1 MERTIRDRLAEA
13 RPGDGILGEEFGT
26 EGDSTRQWII
36 DPIDGTANFLRGVPV
51 WGTLIALAVDG
62 VPVVGV
68 ASSPAMGRRWW
79 AARGLGAWTTASAG
93 ELGADASDAT
103 DAASARV
110 PGARRLRV
118 SGVERLADASLSF
131 QSLAQWRDAG
141 YLDRLLTLSQQVWR
155 DRAYGDL
162 WSYALLAEGLIDI
175 TGEFDVKPYDLAA
188 LVPIVEEAGGRFTVD
203 HGRTG
208 PVARQLARDQRA
220 AARCRA
226 RRARRPRRRGLTRGV
241 VHLHRAAAGRE
252 LRRPARAG
260 RRHRAPRVR
269 RLVPLR
275 PLPRDGRHRS
285 AAGSD
290 GCLDHPRGPR
300 ARHPPHPARHARV
313 VGDVPASVD
322 PRDPG
327 RAGRRDVG
335 RTRGAGARH
344 RLVRRGARGVRHPV
358 PAQAVR
364 PVRGAARDRHRPL
377 VHTRSASGSTSPAS
391 TTRCGMPRR
400 CRSPCRTACP

>member
-1 MERTIRDRLAEA
+1 MTDDHAEDLDLALELADLADAVSLARFRAVDLDVQTKPDRTPVTEADLAVERTIRDRLAEA

-51 WGTLIALAVDG
+51 WGTLIALAVDS

-93 ELGADASDAT
+93 ELGVDASDAT
-103 DAASARV
+103 EAASARV
-110 PGARRLRV
+110 LGARRLRV

-188 LVPIVEEAGGRFTVD
+188 LVPIVEEAGGRFTSITGEPGPW
-203 HGRTG
+203 HGSS
-208 PVARQLARDQRA
+208 LATNGLLHDA
-220 AARCRA
+220 VLDVLAD
-226 RRARRPRRRGLTRGV
+226 RGIE
-241 VHLHRAAAGRE
+241 A
-252 LRRPARAG
+252 
-260 RRHRAPRVR
+260 
-269 RLVPLR
+269 
-275 PLPRDGRHRS
+275 
-285 AAGSD
+285 
-290 GCLDHPRGPR
+290 
-300 ARHPPHPARHARV
+300 
-313 VGDVPASVD
+313 
-322 PRDPG
+322 
-327 RAGRRDVG
+327 
-335 RTRGAGARH
+335 
-344 RLVRRGARGVRHPV
+344 
-358 PAQAVR
+358 
-364 PVRGAARDRHRPL
+364 
-377 VHTRSASGSTSPAS
+377 
-391 TTRCGMPRR
+391 
-400 CRSPCRTACP
+400 

>member
-1 MERTIRDRLAEA
+1 MTDDHAEDLDLALELADLADAVSLAHFRAVDLDVQTKPDRTPVTEADLAVERTIRDRLAET

-93 ELGADASDAT
+93 ELGADSTDAR

-188 LVPIVEEAGGRFTVD
+188 LVPIVEEAGGRFTSITGEPGPW
-203 HGRTG
+203 HGSS
-208 PVARQLARDQRA
+208 LATN
-220 AARCRA
+220 
-226 RRARRPRRRGLTRGV
+226 GL
-241 VHLHRAAAGRE
+241 LHDAVLEVLAD
-252 LRRPARAG
+252 RAG
-260 RRHRAPRVR
+260 KA
-269 RLVPLR
+269 
-275 PLPRDGRHRS
+275 
-285 AAGSD
+285 
-290 GCLDHPRGPR
+290 
-300 ARHPPHPARHARV
+300 
-313 VGDVPASVD
+313 
-322 PRDPG
+322 
-327 RAGRRDVG
+327 
-335 RTRGAGARH
+335 
-344 RLVRRGARGVRHPV
+344 
-358 PAQAVR
+358 
-364 PVRGAARDRHRPL
+364 
-377 VHTRSASGSTSPAS
+377 
-391 TTRCGMPRR
+391 
-400 CRSPCRTACP
+400 